1 MTPSEANG
9 EVWTTRGERGAMA
22 AIRLIVWIALHLG
35 RAGTRI
41 LLYPICLYFLAFSKA
56 SRHASDDYLQRVLGR
71 TPRFGERF
79 RHYHY
84 FAACVLDRVYLLN
97 NQLELFEVDAAGD
110 DIPKAEIARDEGC
123 FLFGAHIGSFEI
135 LRALGHQQPGLKLS
149 LLMYEENARKIN
161 SVLNA
166 INPGLVLEVIALG
179 QPGAML
185 AVEQRLDQG
194 HVIGVLADRG
204 LSLDDD
210 DEYMSVD
217 FLGKPARFP
226 LGPFR
231 LASILQR
238 RVILMVGLY
247 RGGWH
252 YEVHFE
258 PLADFTA
265 VPRDGRPAAIAQAI
279 RDYAARLE
287 HFCRIAPYNWFNFYD
302 FWQ

>member
-1 MTPSEANG
+1 MTQPEATG
-9 EVWTTRGERGAMA
+9 EVWATRGERGAMA

-35 RAGTRI
+35 RTATRM
-41 LLYPICLYFLAFSKA
+41 LLYPICLYFLAFSKS
-56 SRHASDDYLQRVLGR
+56 SRRASDDYLRRVLGR
-71 TPRFGERF
+71 ESRFGERF

-97 NQLELFEVDAAGD
+97 NQLALFEIDAEGD
-110 DIPKAEIARDEGC
+110 DIPKSEIARDEGC

-166 INPGLVLEVIALG
+166 INPGLVIEVIALG

-217 FLGKPARFP
+217 FLGEPARFP

-238 RVILMVGLY
+238 RVVLMVGLY
-247 RGGWH
+247 RGGWR
-252 YEVHFE
+252 YDVHFE
-258 PLADFTA
+258 RLADFTD
-265 VPRDGRPAAIAQAI
+265 VPREARPAAIVQAI